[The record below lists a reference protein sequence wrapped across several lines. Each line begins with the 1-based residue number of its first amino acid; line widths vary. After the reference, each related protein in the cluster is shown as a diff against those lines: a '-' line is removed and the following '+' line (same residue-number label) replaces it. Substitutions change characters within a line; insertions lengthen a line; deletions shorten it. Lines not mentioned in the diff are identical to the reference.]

1 MPPRESIDAFG
12 AVALVGFALL
22 MGLNQVAIKIV
33 GDGLQPV
40 FAAGL
45 RSLGAMI
52 CIWLW
57 MRFRGL
63 PLKVAP
69 GTVKA
74 GLAIGALFA
83 IEFLCLFIALDIN
96 NVTRVSVLMYS
107 MPVWLTLIGH
117 WVLPGERMSL
127 SKAVGLALAFA
138 GVIVAFA
145 SRGSDL
151 VTGSF
156 WGDLLALGAAISWAG
171 IGLLAKASALKTVRP
186 EMQLMWQVAVS
197 AAVLLALAPFFGPLV
212 RDLAPIHVG
221 SLLFQIVVIVSA
233 GYIFW
238 LWLLSIYPAGGV
250 SSFAFLMPLSG
261 FGFGWLLLDEPLSA
275 SLWLSL
281 GLLLVGLVLINRP
294 RRAR

>member
-1 MPPRESIDAFG
+1 MPPRDSMDAFG
-12 AVALVGFALL
+12 AVALVAFALL

-45 RSLGAMI
+45 RSLGALF

-63 PLKVAP
+63 EIRVAP
-69 GTVKA
+69 GTLGP
-74 GLAIGALFA
+74 GLAIGGLFA
-83 IEFLCLFIALDIN
+83 LEFLCLFIALDIN

-107 MPVWLTLIGH
+107 MPVWLALIGH
-117 WVLPGERMSL
+117 WVLPGERMSRA
-127 SKAVGLALAFA
+127 KALGLGLAFA
-138 GVIVAFA
+138 GVVVAFA
-145 SRGSDL
+145 GRGEGLAS
-151 VTGSF
+151 VSF
-156 WGDLLALGAAISWAG
+156 WGDVLAIGAAISWAG
-171 IGLLAKASALKTVRP
+171 IGLLAKASALRTVRP
-186 EMQLMWQVAVS
+186 EMQLMWQVGIS
-197 AAVLLALAPFFGPLV
+197 ALVLLVLAPFFGPLL

-221 SLLFQIVVIVSA
+221 SLVFQIVIVVTA
-233 GYIFW
+233 GYMFW

-250 SSFAFLMPLSG
+250 ASFAFLMPLSG

-281 GLLLVGLVLINRP
+281 GLLLVGLFLINRP
-294 RRAR
+294 QRGG